1 VNEHLRTRNYLAGQ
15 AITVADFAVFAA
27 AHPVVSS
34 FTQQQIDQHVNLVR
48 W

>member
-1 VNEHLRTRNYLAGQ
+1 VNEHLQTRNYLAGQ
-15 AITVADFAVFAA
+15 AITVADFAVFTAA
-27 AHPVVSS
+27 NPVVSS